1 MNLVLVFS
9 SMNFDY
15 EENLSTNPFFM
26 KIMESHNS
34 LVNEVG
40 SSNWLIIVPK
50 RAQITDE
57 CLRSNE
63 FLLSHV
69 LLPSDDLP
77 KTHFTNLI
85 GVDVTIDDRF
95 LRIKHENRKSF
106 ILFEEMFYTKD
117 MQKFKILCVETPL
130 CKKFVQQCEKPNN
143 LVQNLNEAI
152 TLITQ
157 FSSLK
162 GGTMRKIDNAISN
175 FTQRTQK
182 ASDYSK
188 LKTNAKL
195 LYDYCA
201 NLICNKKSKIDPVLG
216 MNLKI
221 SLEYYLMNSVY
232 DKLFDAICIHHSEES
247 QKFNKILRKLSEITV
262 DDLNITNQPSPD
274 TDDLNLLR
282 IELSKI
288 GDSKCSLDKLYCVK
302 NVIDS
307 ISSCNNSKPMSV
319 DELLPLLVFTI
330 VKTSYHHWIPTL
342 AFIKEFNLSQMLC
355 PENQSAG
362 SVIFYILTTLEAVIY
377 FIQTNE
383 NLEIKNQQLI
393 KFKKIDDIASPD
405 DFVHHLF
412 HYVRENNEI
421 QLMQLMFVNYSTFI
435 SRRSS
440 ESSADDA
447 PLCHPLC
454 ICSSCKLKVA
464 ESESNVNMKSSEGLT
479 MLHIASAYNIPKMV
493 TILMSLEA
501 DVSVADEDGWTALH
515 HAASH
520 GHQKVLFLL
529 LHGKS
534 DINALT
540 TGKQTALLLASRN
553 GHDCCVKAL
562 LFFSDHTNL
571 AVDLNSQDADGN
583 TALHYASQAGYD
595 NIVEGLLE
603 YQAKVTIKNNLAKVP
618 LDYAH
623 NSLIRSKLESA
634 AKYQVEEL
642 PVNEQEFVF
651 ISNED
656 LADNFDGDAL

>member
-1 MNLVLVFS
+1 
-9 SMNFDY
+9 MNFDY

-40 SSNWLIIVPK
+40 SSNWLIIIPK

-57 CLRSNE
+57 CLKSNE

-77 KTHFTNLI
+77 KTHFTSLI
-85 GVDVTIDDRF
+85 GVDVTIDDKF
-95 LRIKHENRKSF
+95 LRIKNENRKSL

-130 CKKFVQQCEKPNN
+130 CKKFILKCEKTNN
-143 LVQNLNEAI
+143 MVQNVTEAVS
-152 TLITQ
+152 LITQ

-162 GGTMRKIDNAISN
+162 GGGMRKVDNAISN
-175 FTQRTQK
+175 FTQRIQK
-182 ASDYSK
+182 ASDYAK
-188 LKTNAKL
+188 LKTNVIL

-201 NLICNKKSKIDPVLG
+201 NLICSRKSKIDPVLA
-216 MNLKI
+216 MNLKV

-247 QKFNKILRKLSEITV
+247 QKFNKILRKLSDITI
-262 DDLNITNQPSPD
+262 DDLNITKEPSPEV
-274 TDDLNLLR
+274 TENLNLLR
-282 IELSKI
+282 IELSRI
-288 GDSKCSLDKLYCVK
+288 GDSQCSLDKLYCVK
-302 NVIDS
+302 NVIDT
-307 ISSCNNSKPMSV
+307 ISTCNNGKLMSV
-319 DELLPLLVFTI
+319 DELLPILVFAI
-330 VKTSYHHWIPTL
+330 VKTNYHHWIPTL
-342 AFIKEFNLSQMLC
+342 IFIKEFNLSQMLG

-362 SVIFYILTTLEAVIY
+362 SVIFYILTTLEAVIF

-383 NLEIKNQQLI
+383 NLVIKNQQLI
-393 KFKKIDDIASPD
+393 KFKKIDEIESPD
-405 DFVHHLF
+405 DFIHHLF
-412 HYVRENNEI
+412 HYVKENNEI

-435 SRRSS
+435 SQRSS
-440 ESSADDA
+440 QSSTEDA
-447 PLCHPLC
+447 SLCHPLC
-454 ICSSCKLKVA
+454 TCSECKFKVE
-464 ESESNVNMKSSEGLT
+464 ESESNVNLRSTEGMT
-479 MLHIASAYNIPKMV
+479 MLHMASAYNVPKML
-493 TILMSLEA
+493 TILMSLDA
-501 DVSVADEDGWTALH
+501 DVTFADVNGWIALH
-515 HAASH
+515 HAASR

-534 DINALT
+534 NINALT
-540 TGKQTALLLASRN
+540 NDHQTALLLASKN

-562 LFFSDHTNL
+562 LFFSDHTSL
-571 AVDLNSQDADGN
+571 LIDLNSQDSEGN

-595 NIVEGLLE
+595 MIVDGLLE

-623 NSLIRSKLESA
+623 NSLIRDKLESA

-656 LADNFDGDAL
+656 LADNLDDDI

>member
-1 MNLVLVFS
+1 
-9 SMNFDY
+9 MNFDY

-40 SSNWLIIVPK
+40 NSNWLIIIPK
-50 RAQITDE
+50 RSVLTDE
-57 CLRSNE
+57 CLKSNE

-85 GVDVTIDDRF
+85 GIDVTIDDKF
-95 LRIKHENRKSF
+95 LKIKHENRKSL
-106 ILFEEMFYTKD
+106 ILFEEVFYTKD
-117 MQKFKILCVETPL
+117 MQKFKILCVDTSL
-130 CKKFVQQCEKPNN
+130 CKKFAQKSEKPNN
-143 LVQNLNEAI
+143 LVQNLSEAV
-152 TLITQ
+152 TLIKQ
-157 FSSLK
+157 CSSLK
-162 GGTMRKIDNAISN
+162 GGSMRKIDNAISN
-175 FTQRTQK
+175 FMQRTQK

-195 LYDYCA
+195 LYDYCF
-201 NLICNKKSKIDPVLG
+201 NLICNKKSKIDPVLA
-216 MNLKI
+216 MNLKVA
-221 SLEYYLMNSVY
+221 LEYYLMNSIY
-232 DKLFDAICIHHSEES
+232 DRLFDPICLHHSEES
-247 QKFNKILRKLSEITV
+247 QKFNKILRKLSDITV
-262 DDLNITNQPSPD
+262 NDLNITKQPSPSV
-274 TDDLNLLR
+274 DDLNLLR

-288 GDSKCSLDKLYCVK
+288 GETKCSLDKLYCIK
-302 NVIDS
+302 NVIDT
-307 ISSCNNSKPMSV
+307 ISTCNSSELMSV
-319 DELLPLLVFTI
+319 DELLPLLVFAMI
-330 VKTSYHHWIPTL
+330 KTSYHHWIPTL
-342 AFIKEFNLSQMLC
+342 IFIKEFNLSQMLC

-393 KFKKIDDIASPD
+393 KFKQIDDIASPH
-405 DFVHHLF
+405 DFAHHLF

-421 QLMQLMFVNYSTFI
+421 QLMQLMFVNYSTFA

-440 ESSADDA
+440 ESSADEA
-447 PLCHPLC
+447 NLCHPLC
-454 ICSSCKLKVA
+454 TCSSCKLKVLD
-464 ESESNVNMKSSEGLT
+464 SESNVNLRSSEGLT
-479 MLHIASAYNIPKMV
+479 MLHIASAYNVPKMV
-493 TILMSLEA
+493 TIVMGLDA
-501 DVSVADEDGWTALH
+501 DVNAKDEKGWTALH
-515 HAASH
+515 HAASR

-534 DINALT
+534 NIKALT
-540 TGKQTALLLASRN
+540 NEQQTALLLASRN

-562 LFFSDHTNL
+562 LFFSDHTGL
-571 AVDLNSQDADGN
+571 AIDLNSQDTEGN

-595 NIVEGLLE
+595 SIVDGLLE

-623 NSLIRSKLESA
+623 NSLIKSMLESA

-651 ISNED
+651 LSNDD
-656 LADNFDGDAL
+656 LADNFDGDGL